1 MTQIDGAVAVVTGG
15 ASGIGRGIAEAL
27 ITEGARV
34 VIADID
40 AAALEATAAE
50 IGATAIRCDVSDA
63 ATVAALAA
71 GTIERFGHV
80 EIVVNNAGVGPM
92 APIADLTLSDWRWM
106 LDINLWGVIHG
117 VHTFLPLL
125 LANPRPG
132 HIVNTA
138 SMAAFAPNPPLGA
151 YAASKAAV
159 VALTD
164 VLAAE
169 MAAAGGHVGVTLLA
183 PANTRT
189 AIARSQRNRPDAGAL
204 KDVDLAVTPGFTAGA
219 RWLEPGEVG
228 GIVVR
233 AIAEDER
240 YAITHPEQLPR
251 VTERYEALKAAF
263 ERAPDRLA

>member
-1 MTQIDGAVAVVTGG
+1 MTQIDGSVAVVTGG

-27 ITEGARV
+27 IAEGARV

-40 AAALEATAAE
+40 DAALAATAGE
-50 IGATAIRCDVSDA
+50 TGATAVRCDVSDA
-63 ATVAALAA
+63 ASVTALAA
-71 GTIERFGHV
+71 STVERFGHV

-92 APIADLTLSDWRWM
+92 APIADLTLADWRWM

-117 VHTFLPLL
+117 VHAFLPLL

-132 HIVNTA
+132 HILNTA
-138 SMAAFAPNPPLGA
+138 SMAAFAPNSPLGA

-159 VALTD
+159 AALTD

-189 AIARSQRNRPDAGAL
+189 AIARSQRNRQDAGGL
-204 KDVDLAVTPGFTAGA
+204 RDVDLAVDPGFTAGA
-219 RWLEPGEVG
+219 HWLEPGEVG
-228 GIVVR
+228 RIAVR
-233 AIAEDER
+233 AIAGGER

-251 VTERYEALKAAF
+251 VTERQEALRAAF
-263 ERAPDRLA
+263 RRAAARPE